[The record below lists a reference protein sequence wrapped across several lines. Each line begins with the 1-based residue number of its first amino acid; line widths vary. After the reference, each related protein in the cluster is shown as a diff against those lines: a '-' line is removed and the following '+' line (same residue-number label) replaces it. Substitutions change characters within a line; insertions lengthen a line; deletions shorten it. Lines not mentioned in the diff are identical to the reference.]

1 MSLSRVNVSL
11 IFSSSIPS
19 IDLLKLGILAKNG
32 KNISV
37 TEADSLT
44 YTAALLKY
52 NSNDCV
58 NAINRFTNYLNQF
71 PTGSYAL
78 EANFFISECFL
89 NNKDWTN
96 ALVGYTYVNNKGYS
110 RYFEKA
116 TAEAAQINYFELKN
130 YKLIS
135 P

>member
-1 MSLSRVNVSL
+1 MFLNQGNFQNNYQSL
-11 IFSSSIPS
+11 IRNYPQSTEADDALDNIKNIYIEEGSPNEYVE
-19 IDLLKLGILAKNG
+19 LMRKNG

-52 NSNDCV
+52 HSNDCV

-78 EANFFISECFL
+78 EANFFIS
-89 NNKDWTN
+89 
-96 ALVGYTYVNNKGYS
+96 
-110 RYFEKA
+110 
-116 TAEAAQINYFELKN
+116 
-130 YKLIS
+130 
-135 P
+135 